1 MRATHDLAPDHTRLL
16 EHPQV
21 LGDGGLRDAE
31 AGRRVT
37 DGSRTESEALDD
49 AAPNRV
55 RQRSE
60 RIVNHRVNRST
71 SVRGSRTSLGRMAY
85 TSAEGRQEL
94 LEAFAEA
101 IEQIGFALADLG
113 AAYEQLDER
122 NADRLEAELFG
133 PVQRAYGRAK
143 AGYARFADRH
153 GMAGRSFP
161 APSPGLPSTGAKGF
175 IDSAVDAV
183 AEADTTLS
191 ELQDSSLPTEVGDVE
206 LRAGLTEV
214 RELLGGV
221 RQRAREVERTLGR

>member
-1 MRATHDLAPDHTRLL
+1 
-16 EHPQV
+16 
-21 LGDGGLRDAE
+21 
-31 AGRRVT
+31 
-37 DGSRTESEALDD
+37 
-49 AAPNRV
+49 
-55 RQRSE
+55 
-60 RIVNHRVNRST
+60 
-71 SVRGSRTSLGRMAY
+71 MAY
-85 TSAEGRQEL
+85 TSEEARREL
-94 LEAFAEA
+94 LDAFAEA

-122 NADRLEAELFG
+122 NAERLEEELFG

-143 AGYARFADRH
+143 GGYGRFTDRH

-161 APSPGLPSTGAKGF
+161 APSPGPPSTGAKAF

-206 LRAGLTEV
+206 LRASLTEV

-221 RQRAREVERTLGR
+221 RQRARELERTLGR